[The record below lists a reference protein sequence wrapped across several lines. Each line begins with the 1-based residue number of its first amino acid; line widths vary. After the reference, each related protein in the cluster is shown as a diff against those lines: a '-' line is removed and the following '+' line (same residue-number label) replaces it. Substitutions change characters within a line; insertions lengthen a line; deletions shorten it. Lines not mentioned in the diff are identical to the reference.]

1 MLIGISYANRDALL
15 PIPLPHYVLG
25 RGRINGDNVSN
36 YFALIFLLNDSN
48 ERNPLLCSAKIW
60 LLSQFTL
67 GRIISDFF

>member
-1 MLIGISYANRDALL
+1 M
-15 PIPLPHYVLG
+15 PLPHHVLG

-36 YFALIFLLNDSN
+36 YFALKFLLNDSN
-48 ERNPLLCSAKIW
+48 ERNPLLCSANSW